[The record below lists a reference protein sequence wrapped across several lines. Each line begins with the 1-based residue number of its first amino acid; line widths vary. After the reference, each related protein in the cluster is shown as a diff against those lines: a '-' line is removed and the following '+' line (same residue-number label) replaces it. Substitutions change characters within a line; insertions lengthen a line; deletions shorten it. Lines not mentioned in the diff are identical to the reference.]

1 MNRRTR
7 MNRTAALALP
17 LVAALALTSTE
28 AHARPSS
35 KGIYTEAG
43 IGAAAFV
50 GRKHR
55 YSQVGPAFDLR
66 AGYDLFSWFSIGL
79 HLGSSSHE
87 ALVPPPPQGEFF
99 QLYTAHAEGRLG
111 FLWRSLGVFV
121 DGGAG
126 FSMIST
132 NVLEKVGVLDP
143 GERYTFSM
151 SAGGGLEY
159 QLVNRH
165 HAIGIAGRWTALPQF
180 AATTFVTVAA
190 YFRYTY

>member
-1 MNRRTR
+1 MKLRTR
-7 MNRTAALALP
+7 INQLVALALP
-17 LVAALALTSTE
+17 MALAVALASTE
-28 AHARPSS
+28 AEARPAS

-43 IGAAAFV
+43 LGAAAFV
-50 GRKHR
+50 GKKHR
-55 YSQVGPAFDLR
+55 YSQIGPAFDLR

-87 ALVPPPPQGEFF
+87 ALVPPPPQGEIY

-111 FLWRSLGVFV
+111 FLWHNVGLFV
-121 DGGAG
+121 NGGAG
-126 FSMIST
+126 FTMIST
-132 NVLEKVGVLDP
+132 NVLEKVNVLDP
-143 GERYTFSM
+143 GEKYTFSM
-151 SAGGGLEY
+151 TAGGGIEY

-180 AATTFVTVAA
+180 AQMTFITAGA